1 MENREKLYMII
12 TLLLLPPFTAEVLT
26 GSTSLWS
33 FINPLNLLILVCL
46 YGLGTIII
54 RECWL
59 KYSLKY
65 GSIIILGFVYGIIEE
80 GIAVK
85 SFFNPAWKDLGVF
98 GEYGRWIGV
107 NWVWSIYLTV
117 FHGVFSIFAPII
129 LSEALYPSFS
139 RRRLVKDRTLLLV
152 LVVFGADILVINAL
166 TNYTI
171 SITNYLAM
179 IIIATL
185 LVIVALSIH
194 YNLGKHHGMGAIKYA
209 LYWALWSTLFF
220 ICFYVVSAII
230 SYPIIPFI
238 MGIIIGITAVK
249 LGDMLD
255 KVNDNAIL
263 ARYLSYTAIISPIL
277 FIDLIR
283 ASEPNYERMAT
294 LIIIFVFLLISYT
307 KISKRRIYL

>member
-1 MENREKLYMII
+1 MII

-33 FINPLNLLILVCL
+33 FINPFNLLILVCL
-46 YGLGTIII
+46 YGLGAIII
-54 RECWL
+54 RECGL

-65 GSIIILGFVYGIIEE
+65 GSFIIFGFVYGIIEE

-85 SFFNPAWKDLGVF
+85 SFFNPGWKDLGIF

-139 RRRLVKDRTLLLV
+139 RRRLVKGRTLLFV

-166 TNYTI
+166 TDYTI

-185 LVIVALSIH
+185 LVIVALSTR
-194 YNLGKHHGMGAIKYA
+194 YKLSKYHGMGAIRYA
-209 LYWALWSTLFF
+209 LYWGLWSTLFF
-220 ICFYVVSAII
+220 VCFYIVSAII

-249 LGDMLD
+249 LGDILD
-255 KVNDNAIL
+255 NINDNAIL

-277 FIDLIR
+277 FIDIIR

-294 LIIIFVFLLISYT
+294 LIIVFVFLLVSYT
-307 KISKRRIYL
+307 KISKHRIYL